1 MLVFS
6 MLATFST
13 KEMLQRREILIE
25 NKETGERTLHLH
37 KKMDSIVLLN
47 ISQSIENQ
55 LSMNHI
61 SNGNKWLPIKEHSP

>member
-6 MLATFST
+6 MLATFFT

-61 SNGNKWLPIKEHSP
+61 SNGNKW